1 MKITISFLFLISF
14 WVCAGPETIRIQ
26 TPYTASHSGTPA
38 MLRIIETAN
47 RMQRE
52 YVFMLEFRPG
62 GNQVIAVRQIEQDP
76 QTNLAIIAASY
87 VETVEAGWIRP
98 TDYVPVWSLG
108 DACWTVMST
117 VSTNNTVAGLRS
129 AQEIIVGTV
138 GVGNATHL
146 TALLIGKQ
154 YGIPVKLVPFKSN
167 FDAVIN
173 MIGNNGVNFGIDTPE
188 AYENFRDKNP
198 QLRMLAVSC
207 GNRLS
212 SYPGVRT
219 LAEQGIPAPTV
230 FNIVVAR
237 TEMPDAKRKRLAQIL
252 EQATAQIGQSEIERI
267 SGFVPPQ
274 FYKVT
279 AQEHFTKSTDLIR
292 QLRIRFQKEIAT
304 TK

>member
-1 MKITISFLFLISF
+1 MKIAICLLFLISP
-14 WVCAGPETIRIQ
+14 WVWASPETIRIQ

-38 MLRIIETAN
+38 MLKIIETAN
-47 RMQRE
+47 RMQRD
-52 YVFMLEFRPG
+52 YVFLLEFRPG

-87 VETVEAGWIRP
+87 VENVEAGWIRP

-117 VSTNNTVAGLRS
+117 ASANNTVAGLRS

-138 GVGNATHL
+138 GVGNASHL
-146 TALLIGKQ
+146 TALLIGEQ

-167 FDAVIN
+167 FDAVVN
-173 MIGNNGVNFGIDTPE
+173 MVGNNGVNFGIDTPN
-188 AYENFRDKNP
+188 AFENFRLKNT
-198 QLRMLAVSC
+198 QLRILAVSC
-207 GNRLS
+207 GSRLAS
-212 SYPGVRT
+212 HPRVRT
-219 LAEQGIPAPTV
+219 LIEQGIPAPAV
-230 FNIVVAR
+230 LNIVVAR
-237 TEMPDAKRKRLAQIL
+237 IEMSDAKRKRLAQIL
-252 EQATAQIGQSEIERI
+252 EQATAQIGQIEIERM

-279 AQEHFTKSTDLIR
+279 ALEHFIKSTELIR

>member
-1 MKITISFLFLISF
+1 MKIAISLLFLISS
-14 WVCAGPETIRIQ
+14 WVYANPETIRIQ
-26 TPYTASHSGTPA
+26 TPYTASHSGTSA
-38 MLRIIETAN
+38 MLRIIEIAN
-47 RMQRE
+47 RMQRD

-62 GNQVIAVRQIEQDP
+62 GNQVIAVRQMEQDP

-87 VETVEAGWIRP
+87 VENIEVGWIKP

-108 DACWTVMST
+108 DACWTVMSI
-117 VSTNNTVAGLRS
+117 VSTNNTVSGLRP

-207 GNRLS
+207 SSRLV

-230 FNIVVAR
+230 FNIVVVR

-252 EQATAQIGQSEIERI
+252 EQATAQIGQSEIERM

-292 QLRIRFQKEIAT
+292 QLRIRFQTEIAT

>member
-1 MKITISFLFLISF
+1 MKIAIFLLFLISS
-14 WVCAGPETIRIQ
+14 WTCAGLETIRIQ

-47 RMQRE
+47 RIQQDYM
-52 YVFMLEFRPG
+52 FMIEFRPG
-62 GNQVIAVRQIEQDP
+62 GNQVIAVRQMEQDP
-76 QTNLAIIAASY
+76 QTKLAIIAASY
-87 VETVEAGWIRP
+87 VENVETGWIRP
-98 TDYVPVWSLG
+98 ADHVPVWSLG

-117 VSTNNTVAGLRS
+117 VSENNTVSGLRS

-167 FDAVIN
+167 FDAVVN

-207 GNRLS
+207 GSRLTL
-212 SYPGVRT
+212 YPGVRT

-230 FNIVVAR
+230 LNIVMAR

-252 EQATAQIGQSEIERI
+252 EQATAQIGQGEIERM

-292 QLRIRFQKEIAT
+292 QLRVRFQKEIAI

>member
-1 MKITISFLFLISF
+1 MSTASTSNTIS
-14 WVCAGPETIRIQ
+14 
-26 TPYTASHSGTPA
+26 
-38 MLRIIETAN
+38 
-47 RMQRE
+47 
-52 YVFMLEFRPG
+52 
-62 GNQVIAVRQIEQDP
+62 
-76 QTNLAIIAASY
+76 
-87 VETVEAGWIRP
+87 
-98 TDYVPVWSLG
+98 
-108 DACWTVMST
+108 
-117 VSTNNTVAGLRS
+117 GLRS

-146 TALLIGKQ
+146 TALLIGEQ

-167 FDAVIN
+167 FDAVVN
-173 MIGNNGVNFGIDTPE
+173 MIGNNGVNFGIDTPG

-207 GNRLS
+207 GSRLAS
-212 SYPGVRT
+212 HPEVRT
-219 LAEQGIPAPTV
+219 LIEQGIPAPSV
-230 FNIVVAR
+230 LNIVVAR
-237 TEMPDAKRKRLAQIL
+237 TEMPDTKRKRLSQIL
-252 EQATAQIGQSEIERI
+252 EQATAQIGQSEIERM

>member
-1 MKITISFLFLISF
+1 MKIAISLLFLISS
-14 WVCAGPETIRIQ
+14 WVYANPETIRIQ

-47 RMQRE
+47 RIQRD
-52 YVFMLEFRPG
+52 YMFLLEFKPG
-62 GNQVIAVRQIEQDP
+62 GNQVIAVRQMEQDP

-87 VETVEAGWIRP
+87 VENVEAGWIRP

-117 VSTNNTVAGLRS
+117 ASANNTVAGLRS

-167 FDAVIN
+167 FDAVVN
-173 MIGNNGVNFGIDTPE
+173 MVGNNGVNFGIDTPE
-188 AYENFRDKNP
+188 AFENFRGKNP

-207 GNRLS
+207 SSRLA

-219 LAEQGIPAPTV
+219 LIEQGIPAPTV
-230 FNIVVAR
+230 LNIVVAR
-237 TEMPDAKRKRLAQIL
+237 IEMPDTKRKRLAQIL
-252 EQATAQIGQSEIERI
+252 EQATTQIGQSEIERM

-274 FYKVT
+274 FYTVT

>member
-1 MKITISFLFLISF
+1 MKIAISLLFLISS
-14 WVCAGPETIRIQ
+14 WVYANPETIRIQ

-47 RMQRE
+47 RMQRD
-52 YVFMLEFRPG
+52 YTFLLEFKPG
-62 GNQVIAVRQIEQDP
+62 GNQVIAVRQTEQDP

-87 VETVEAGWIRP
+87 VENVEVGWIRP

-117 VSTNNTVAGLRS
+117 VSANNTIAGLRS

-146 TALLIGKQ
+146 TALLIGEQ

-167 FDAVIN
+167 FDAVVN
-173 MIGNNGVNFGIDTPE
+173 MVGNNGVNFGIDTPE
-188 AYENFRDKNP
+188 AFENFRAKNT

-207 GNRLS
+207 SSRLA

-219 LAEQGIPAPTV
+219 LAEQGIPAPAV
-230 FNIVVAR
+230 LNIVVAR
-237 TEMPDAKRKRLAQIL
+237 TEMSEAKRKLLAQIL
-252 EQATAQIGQSEIERI
+252 EQATAQIGRDEIERI

-274 FYKVT
+274 FYKVS
-279 AQEHFTKSTDLIR
+279 AQEHFIKSTELIR
-292 QLRIRFQKEIAT
+292 QLRIRFQKEITAT
-304 TK
+304 K

>member
-1 MKITISFLFLISF
+1 MKIAISLLLLISS
-14 WVCAGPETIRIQ
+14 WVYANPETIKIQ

-47 RMQRE
+47 RMQQD
-52 YVFMLEFRPG
+52 YTFMIEFRPG
-62 GNQVIAVRQIEQDP
+62 GNQVIAVRQLDQDP
-76 QTNLAIIAASY
+76 QTNLAIVAASY
-87 VETVEAGWIRP
+87 IENVEVGWIRP
-98 TDYVPVWSLG
+98 ADYVPVWSLG

-117 VSTNNTVAGLRS
+117 VSANNAVSGLRS

-146 TALLIGKQ
+146 TALLIGEQ
-154 YGIPVKLVPFKSN
+154 FGIPVKLVPFKSN
-167 FDAVIN
+167 FDAVVN
-173 MIGNNGVNFGIDTPE
+173 MVGNNGVNFGIDTFE
-188 AYENFRDKNP
+188 AYENFQDKNP
-198 QLRMLAVSC
+198 RLRMLAVNC

-212 SYPGVRT
+212 SHPRVRT
-219 LAEQGIPAPTV
+219 LAEQGISAPAIL
-230 FNIVVAR
+230 NIVVAR
-237 TEMPDAKRKRLAQIL
+237 TEMPVAKRKRLAQIL
-252 EQATAQIGQSEIERI
+252 EQATAQIGRDEIERM

-292 QLRIRFQKEIAT
+292 QLRKRFQKEIAT